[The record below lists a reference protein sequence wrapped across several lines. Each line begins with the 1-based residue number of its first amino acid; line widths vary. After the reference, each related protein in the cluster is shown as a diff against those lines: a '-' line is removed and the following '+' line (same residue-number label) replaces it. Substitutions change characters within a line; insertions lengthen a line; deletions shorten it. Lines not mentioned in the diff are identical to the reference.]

1 MSEWMVV
8 AEIEKQKEQ
17 PYGESEDLFALLSVA
32 APVCALII
40 TTGALYLG
48 RPVLLPLA
56 IALILSV
63 VFSPVATRLER
74 YVGRL
79 ISAALVVLVAIG
91 AISAIGYFLTIEL
104 TTVADQVAGY
114 RSEERRV
121 GKECRSRW

>member
-1 MSEWMVV
+1 M
-8 AEIEKQKEQ
+8 AEIEKQTEQ
-17 PYGESEDLFALLSVA
+17 PYGEAEDRFATLSVA

-40 TTGALYLG
+40 ATGALYLG

-74 YVGRL
+74 YFGRL
-79 ISAALVVLVAIG
+79 ISAALVVLVVVG

-104 TTVADQVAGY
+104 TTVADQVA
-114 RSEERRV
+114 
-121 GKECRSRW
+121 

>member
-1 MSEWMVV
+1 MVV
-8 AEIEKQKEQ
+8 AEIEKQAEQ
-17 PYGESEDLFALLSVA
+17 AYGESNDRFALLSVA

-74 YVGRL
+74 YFGRL

-91 AISAIGYFLTIEL
+91 AILAIGYFLTIEV
-104 TTVADQVAGY
+104 TNVTDQVSAY
-114 RSEERRV
+114 SENIGNKLAALE
-121 GKECRSRW
+121 KT